1 MHTIEEMGAVVE
13 GWFRRGTAT
22 YLQTFVDTPVENLS
36 KFHDSVGRMIR
47 NEFKLWD
54 TSWTP
59 ELDENGCDCSLSHP
73 DQISMEV
80 IKEAWHRLKGQ
91 K

>member
-1 MHTIEEMGAVVE
+1 MHTVEEMGAVVE
-13 GWFRRGTAT
+13 GWFIRGNEKFR
-22 YLQTFVDTPVENLS
+22 LEFMDTPFEKLHR
-36 KFHDSVGRMIR
+36 FHDSVGRMIR

-59 ELDENGCDCSLSHP
+59 ELDENGCDCSMHHP

-80 IKEAWHRLKGQ
+80 IKDVWGRLKSS